1 MTDSASASDSV
12 AAPQTFHA
20 EYKVI
25 GGKLV
30 VADVVTSGSTIA
42 EVKISGDFFLEPEE
56 AYFDLAPA
64 LVGAKVTADNAELR
78 DRLDGALAGYGS
90 ELAMH
95 GFATSDIA
103 TVVRRALGSA
113 ANFTDFDWQ
122 VIRGEVLPT
131 PMNVALDEVLLGEVA
146 AGRRQPTL
154 RFWEWEDTAT
164 VIGSFQSYVNEL
176 RPDGVE
182 KHGVEVVRRISGGG
196 AMFMEGGNCI
206 TYSMYVPGALVAGLD
221 YQESYVFLDQWVL
234 AALNGLGV
242 EAFYKPIND
251 ISSTGGKIG
260 GAAQKRLRDGTL
272 LHHATMSYD
281 IDADKMVEVLRIGEA
296 KISDKGVASAKKRV
310 DPLRSQT
317 GEDRK
322 TIIDTMAKTFMERY
336 GAHADTFTED
346 ELEKARALVAEKFG
360 TEAWTHRVP

>member
-1 MTDSASASDSV
+1 MTNETQD
-12 AAPQTFHA
+12 FHA

-30 VADVVTSGSTIA
+30 VADVETDGQVITDL
-42 EVKISGDFFLEPEE
+42 KISGDFFLEPED

-64 LVGAKVTADNAELR
+64 LIGASVTADNTQLR
-78 DRLDGALAGYGS
+78 DRLDAALAKYGS

-95 GFATSDIA
+95 GFSTADVA

-113 ANFTDFDWQ
+113 ADFTDFDWQ
-122 VIRGEVLPT
+122 IIRGEVLPT
-131 PMNVALDEVLLGEVA
+131 QVNVALDQVLLEEVS
-146 AGRRQPTL
+146 AGRRAPTL
-154 RFWEWEDTAT
+154 RFWEWDDTAT
-164 VIGSFQSYVNEL
+164 VIGAFQSYVNEI
-176 RPDGVE
+176 RPEGVE
-182 KHGVEVVRRISGGG
+182 KYGVEVVRRISGGG

-206 TYSMYVPGALVAGLD
+206 TYSMFVPPSLVAGLD

-234 AALNGLGV
+234 AALKSLGV

-251 ISSTGGKIG
+251 ISSTQGKIG

-281 IDADKMVEVLRIGEA
+281 IDADKMVEILRIGQA

-317 GEDRK
+317 GESRAD
-322 TIIDTMAKTFMERY
+322 IIETMATTFIDRY
-336 GAHADTFTED
+336 GASPDTYTD
-346 ELEKARALVAEKFG
+346 AELDRARELVAEKFG

>member
-1 MTDSASASDSV
+1 MTNES
-12 AAPQTFHA
+12 PQRFHA

-30 VADVVTSGSTIA
+30 VADVETDGRTITG
-42 EVKISGDFFLEPEE
+42 VKISGDFFLEPEE

-64 LVGAKVTADNAELR
+64 LVGAPVSADNAALR
-78 DRLDGALAGYGS
+78 ARVDEALAGYGPA
-90 ELAMH
+90 LAMH
-95 GFATSDIA
+95 GFSSADIA

-113 ANFTDFDWQ
+113 ANFTDFEWQ
-122 VIRGEVLPT
+122 LIRPMVLPT
-131 PMNVALDEVLLGEVA
+131 EMNVALDEVLLTEVA
-146 AGRRQPTL
+146 EGRRRPTL

-164 VIGSFQSYVNEL
+164 VIGAFQSFVNEL
-176 RPDGVE
+176 RPEGIE
-182 KHGVEVVRRISGGG
+182 KHGVKVVRRISGGG

-206 TYSMYVPGALVAGLD
+206 TYSMFVPPALVAGLD
-221 YQESYVFLDQWVL
+221 YEESYVFLDQWVL
-234 AALNGLGV
+234 AALGSLGV

-260 GAAQKRLRDGTL
+260 GAAQKRLGDGTL

-317 GEDRK
+317 GEAREA
-322 TIIDTMAKTFMERY
+322 IIDVMAQTFTSRY
-336 GAHADTFTED
+336 GAHEDTYTEA
-346 ELEKARALVAEKFG
+346 ELEQARTLVAEKFG
-360 TEAWTHRVP
+360 TEKWTHRVP

>member
-1 MTDSASASDSV
+1 
-12 AAPQTFHA
+12 
-20 EYKVI
+20 
-25 GGKLV
+25 
-30 VADVVTSGSTIA
+30 
-42 EVKISGDFFLEPEE
+42 
-56 AYFDLAPA
+56 
-64 LVGAKVTADNAELR
+64 
-78 DRLDGALAGYGS
+78 
-90 ELAMH
+90 MH
-95 GFATSDIA
+95 GFSTADIA

-131 PMNVALDEVLLGEVA
+131 QVNVALDQVLLEEVA
-146 AGRRQPTL
+146 AGRRAPTL

-164 VIGSFQSYVNEL
+164 VIGAFQSYVNEL
-176 RPDGVE
+176 RPEGVA
-182 KHGVEVVRRISGGG
+182 KHDVQVVRRISGGG

-206 TYSMYVPGALVAGLD
+206 TYSMFVPPALVAGLD
-221 YQESYVFLDQWVL
+221 YEESYVFLDQWVL
-234 AALNGLGV
+234 AALKTLGV

-281 IDADKMVEVLRIGEA
+281 IDADKMVEVLRVGEA

-317 GEDRK
+317 GMPREEV
-322 TIIDTMAKTFMERY
+322 IDTMI
-336 GAHADTFTED
+336 DTFRKATGAELGEVTPD
-346 ELEKARALVAEKFG
+346 EVERAQALVAEKFG
-360 TEAWTHRVP
+360 TEEWTHRVP

>member
-1 MTDSASASDSV
+1 MTNENQE
-12 AAPQTFHA
+12 PQRFHA

-30 VADVVTSGSTIA
+30 VADVETDGKTIT

-64 LVGAKVTADNAELR
+64 LVGASVTADNAALR
-78 DRLDGALAGYGS
+78 NRLDEVLAGYGS

-95 GFATSDIA
+95 GFSTSDIA

-131 PMNVALDEVLLGEVA
+131 QVNVALDQVLLEEVA
-146 AGRRQPTL
+146 AGRRKPTL

-164 VIGSFQSYVNEL
+164 VIGAFQSYVNEL
-176 RPDGVE
+176 RPEGVE
-182 KHGVEVVRRISGGG
+182 KYGVQVVRRISGGG

-206 TYSMYVPGALVAGLD
+206 TYSMFVPPALVAGLD
-221 YQESYVFLDQWVL
+221 YEESYVFLDQWVL
-234 AALNGLGV
+234 AALKSLGV

-296 KISDKGVASAKKRV
+296 KISDKGVSSAKKRV

-317 GEDRK
+317 GEARK
-322 TIIDTMAKTFMERY
+322 DIIDVMADTFADRY
-336 GAHADTFTED
+336 GASFDTFTAD
-346 ELEKARALVAEKFG
+346 EMEKAHALVAEKFG
-360 TEAWTHRVP
+360 TEKWTYRVP